1 MYYFKQGEVRQAK
14 EFDLLSYFLIY
25 EPNNLINI
33 SKGTYCTREHDSLK
47 ISNGMW
53 YWFSRGIGGRSA
65 LDYLIKVKGIPFT
78 EAVGMILGRAAEM
91 PPVSHIQTNS
101 RALPEAQK
109 QAGTQV
115 AQETLG
121 KPDAVDDPYAIY
133 EPGSFGKLGTDGQL
147 KKEQKK
153 ELLLPKA
160 VESRPER
167 VIAYLVDRGIDR
179 PLIEACINHKLLY
192 ESAEYHNAVFVGYDR
207 EGVARYAAI
216 RGTMGSYKGEATGS
230 DKRFSFSLCLP
241 RQPPT
246 VHVFE
251 SAIDLLSYATLEHR
265 AGRDWR
271 GDALLSLAGVFKQ
284 KREKVVP
291 VALAQFLSDHPSV
304 KTVCLHLDNDEIGR
318 SAAKGII
325 EGLSDQ
331 PYEVI
336 NQPPSRGKDVNDQL
350 LWELNFLEQR
360 PRRRLLLPGLPGLH
374 LPERPGRTGEA
385 RLDHRRVSQF
395 SEKARH
401 AAHPLPR
408 PASLLRQPALRQR
421 RRPEGHPGLARSQ
434 RHRHHQQHLHPPQL
448 QLQGELRPGH
458 PGLSSGRGMRL
469 VRLPMRK
476 MTSMTSESPPA
487 QAGQSF
493 REFGFPEDRPAE
505 VRLAEVRL
513 ASADA
518 AENGLRFP

>member
-1 MYYFKQGEVRQAK
+1 MSKYTHEEIKKAKQI
-14 EFDLLSYFLIY
+14 DLLTYLFER
-25 EPNNLINI
+25 EPQELVHVAGN
-33 SKGTYCTREHDSLK
+33 TFCTREHDSLK
-47 ISNGMW
+47 ISNGKW
-53 YWFSRGIGGRSA
+53 YWFSQGIGGRSA

-91 PPVSHIQTNS
+91 PPVSYIQTNS
-101 RALPEAQK
+101 RGQPESLDK
-109 QAGTQV
+109 T
-115 AQETLG
+115 
-121 KPDAVDDPYAIY
+121 DAIDKLDTING
-133 EPGSFGKLGTDGQL
+133 PGSFDNPEKEDQL
-147 KKEQKK
+147 KNVQKK

-160 VESRPER
+160 MEGRPER

-179 PLIEACINHKLLY
+179 PLIEACINHKLIY

-207 EGVARYAAI
+207 DGVARYAAI
-216 RGTMGSYKGEATGS
+216 RATKGPYKGEATGS

-331 PYEVI
+331 PYKVI

-350 LWELNFLEQR
+350 LWELNFFRKEF
-360 PRRRLLLPGLPGLH
+360 
-374 LPERPGRTGEA
+374 ER
-385 RLDHRRVSQF
+385 
-395 SEKARH
+395 
-401 AAHPLPR
+401 
-408 PASLLRQPALRQR
+408 
-421 RRPEGHPGLARSQ
+421 
-434 RHRHHQQHLHPPQL
+434 
-448 QLQGELRPGH
+448 
-458 PGLSSGRGMRL
+458 
-469 VRLPMRK
+469 
-476 MTSMTSESPPA
+476 
-487 QAGQSF
+487 
-493 REFGFPEDRPAE
+493 
-505 VRLAEVRL
+505 
-513 ASADA
+513 
-518 AENGLRFP
+518 

>member
-1 MYYFKQGEVRQAK
+1 MNYYRKDDLRDAKQM
-14 EFDLLSYFLIY
+14 DLLTYMLRHNPQELVHLSG
-25 EPNNLINI
+25 E
-33 SKGTYCTREHDSLK
+33 TYCTREHDSLK

-78 EAVGMILGRAAEM
+78 KAVGMILGRAAEM
-91 PPVSHIQTNS
+91 PPVLHIQTNS
-101 RALPEAQK
+101 QPLPETQR
-109 QAGTQV
+109 QVGTHEPFGNPD
-115 AQETLG
+115 AID
-121 KPDAVDDPYAIY
+121 KPDAIIK
-133 EPGSFGKLGTDGQL
+133 PGTFDKPATEDQL

-160 VESRPER
+160 VEGRPER

-192 ESAEYHNAVFVGYDR
+192 ESADYHNAVFVGYDQ

-216 RGTMGSYKGEATGS
+216 RGTRGSYKGEATGS

-241 RQPPT
+241 RQPPV

-291 VALAQFLSDHPSV
+291 VALAQFLADHPSV

-325 EGLSDQ
+325 EGLSDR
-331 PYEVI
+331 PYEVV

-350 LWELNFLEQR
+350 LWELNFFRKEY
-360 PRRRLLLPGLPGLH
+360 
-374 LPERPGRTGEA
+374 ER
-385 RLDHRRVSQF
+385 
-395 SEKARH
+395 
-401 AAHPLPR
+401 
-408 PASLLRQPALRQR
+408 
-421 RRPEGHPGLARSQ
+421 
-434 RHRHHQQHLHPPQL
+434 
-448 QLQGELRPGH
+448 
-458 PGLSSGRGMRL
+458 
-469 VRLPMRK
+469 
-476 MTSMTSESPPA
+476 
-487 QAGQSF
+487 
-493 REFGFPEDRPAE
+493 
-505 VRLAEVRL
+505 
-513 ASADA
+513 
-518 AENGLRFP
+518 

>member
-1 MYYFKQGEVRQAK
+1 MYYSNKELLEAK
-14 EFDLLSYFLIY
+14 SICLFDYLC
-25 EPNNLINI
+25 I
-33 SKGTYCTREHDSLK
+33 SAPQELVHISGGTYCTREHDSLK
-47 ISNGMW
+47 ISNGKW

-109 QAGTQV
+109 QVGTQGT
-115 AQETLG
+115 QETLG
-121 KPDAVDDPYAIY
+121 NPDAIDKPDAINKPGALDKPEAVD
-133 EPGSFGKLGTDGQL
+133 QL
-147 KKEQKK
+147 KEEQKK
-153 ELLLPKA
+153 KLLLPKA
-160 VESRPER
+160 VDGRPDR
-167 VIAYLVDRGIDR
+167 VIAYLMDRGIDR

-192 ESAEYHNAVFVGYDR
+192 ESEKYHNAVFVGYDQD
-207 EGVARYAAI
+207 GVARYAAI
-216 RGTMGSYKGEATGS
+216 RGTRGPYKGEATGS

-336 NQPPSRGKDVNDQL
+336 NRPPSRGKDVNDQL
-350 LWELNFLEQR
+350 LWELNFFRKEF
-360 PRRRLLLPGLPGLH
+360 
-374 LPERPGRTGEA
+374 ER
-385 RLDHRRVSQF
+385 
-395 SEKARH
+395 
-401 AAHPLPR
+401 
-408 PASLLRQPALRQR
+408 
-421 RRPEGHPGLARSQ
+421 
-434 RHRHHQQHLHPPQL
+434 
-448 QLQGELRPGH
+448 
-458 PGLSSGRGMRL
+458 
-469 VRLPMRK
+469 
-476 MTSMTSESPPA
+476 
-487 QAGQSF
+487 
-493 REFGFPEDRPAE
+493 
-505 VRLAEVRL
+505 
-513 ASADA
+513 
-518 AENGLRFP
+518 

>member
-1 MYYFKQGEVRQAK
+1 MEIYKKEEISLAK
-14 EFDLLSYFLIY
+14 TVDLLSFLKQY
-25 EPNNLINI
+25 RPQELVYVAGN
-33 SKGTYCTREHDSLK
+33 TYCTHEHDSLK
-47 ISNGMW
+47 ISNGKW

-91 PPVSHIQTNS
+91 PPVSHIQAKS
-101 RALPEAQK
+101 WDRSDPLDMAE
-109 QAGTQV
+109 G
-115 AQETLG
+115 LG
-121 KPDAVDDPYAIY
+121 KAETED
-133 EPGSFGKLGTDGQL
+133 LL

-160 VESRPER
+160 VEGRPER

-179 PLIEACINHKLLY
+179 LLIEACINHKLLY
-192 ESAEYHNAVFVGYDR
+192 ESEKYHNAVFVGYDQ

-291 VALAQFLSDHPSV
+291 VALAQFLSDHPSI

-325 EGLSDQ
+325 EGLSDR

-350 LWELNFLEQR
+350 LWELIFFRKEY
-360 PRRRLLLPGLPGLH
+360 
-374 LPERPGRTGEA
+374 ER
-385 RLDHRRVSQF
+385 
-395 SEKARH
+395 
-401 AAHPLPR
+401 
-408 PASLLRQPALRQR
+408 
-421 RRPEGHPGLARSQ
+421 
-434 RHRHHQQHLHPPQL
+434 
-448 QLQGELRPGH
+448 
-458 PGLSSGRGMRL
+458 
-469 VRLPMRK
+469 
-476 MTSMTSESPPA
+476 
-487 QAGQSF
+487 
-493 REFGFPEDRPAE
+493 
-505 VRLAEVRL
+505 
-513 ASADA
+513 
-518 AENGLRFP
+518 

>member
-1 MYYFKQGEVRQAK
+1 MYYSANNLQSIKDV
-14 EFDLLSYFLIY
+14 DLLSFLQQF
-25 EPNNLINI
+25 EPHNLVHVSGN
-33 SKGTYCTREHDSLK
+33 TYCTREHDSLK

-53 YWFSRGIGGRSA
+53 YWFSRGIGGKSA

-78 EAVGMILGRAAEM
+78 EAVEMILGRAAEM

-101 RALPEAQK
+101 QALLVAQK
-109 QAGTQV
+109 QAGEQV

-121 KPDAVDDPYAIY
+121 KLDSIDKSDAINKPEALNKPRVDD
-133 EPGSFGKLGTDGQL
+133 QL

-160 VESRPER
+160 VEGRPER

-179 PLIEACINHKLLY
+179 LLIEACINHKLIY
-192 ESAEYHNAVFVGYDR
+192 ESEKYHNAVFVGYDQ
-207 EGVARYAAI
+207 EGVARYAAL
-216 RGTMGSYKGEATGS
+216 RGTRGSYKGEATGS

-241 RQPPT
+241 RQPPV

-304 KTVCLHLDNDEIGR
+304 KTVSLHLDNDEIGR

-331 PYEVI
+331 PYEVV

-350 LWELNFLEQR
+350 LWELNFFRKEY
-360 PRRRLLLPGLPGLH
+360 
-374 LPERPGRTGEA
+374 ER
-385 RLDHRRVSQF
+385 
-395 SEKARH
+395 
-401 AAHPLPR
+401 
-408 PASLLRQPALRQR
+408 
-421 RRPEGHPGLARSQ
+421 
-434 RHRHHQQHLHPPQL
+434 
-448 QLQGELRPGH
+448 
-458 PGLSSGRGMRL
+458 
-469 VRLPMRK
+469 
-476 MTSMTSESPPA
+476 
-487 QAGQSF
+487 
-493 REFGFPEDRPAE
+493 
-505 VRLAEVRL
+505 
-513 ASADA
+513 
-518 AENGLRFP
+518 